1 MANHTE
7 KLNAH
12 FFLLMLSHEEKL
24 RAERHRM
31 EIRYCAKDLRYLAKG
46 GVRRRE
52 NVYSG
57 YNRWE

>member
-1 MANHTE
+1 
-7 KLNAH
+7 
-12 FFLLMLSHEEKL
+12 MLSHEEKL